1 MEQVHSSSSETSNT
15 KSSKIVEELSSSDG
29 RSSAERTSDVLGRGS
44 SEEQTAK
51 PLNVT
56 QLLCSNLTQH
66 TRCDVTCRT
75 QQVVGRESF
84 GCVRQSFITFILWL
98 EWNGPSPFAIRTVF
112 RCFSSVRVHWLCI
125 VFLFFFWRSLA
136 IFTSFCSTCCL
147 SFLHG
152 RRHHRCLYRAHGG
165 SSFLAILRAM
175 RFFFT
180 SCFLYFSHVPPRHHG
195 PLFSSG

>member
-1 MEQVHSSSSETSNT
+1 MSYAAGRWQR
-15 KSSKIVEELSSSDG
+15 EL
-29 RSSAERTSDVLGRGS
+29 
-44 SEEQTAK
+44 
-51 PLNVT
+51 
-56 QLLCSNLTQH
+56 
-66 TRCDVTCRT
+66 
-75 QQVVGRESF
+75 
-84 GCVRQSFITFILWL
+84 GCVQQSFITFILWL
-98 EWNGPSPFAIRTVF
+98 EWNGPSPFVIRTVF

-136 IFTSFCSTCCL
+136 IFTSFCSTYCL

-195 PLFSSG
+195 RLAVAASCTDP